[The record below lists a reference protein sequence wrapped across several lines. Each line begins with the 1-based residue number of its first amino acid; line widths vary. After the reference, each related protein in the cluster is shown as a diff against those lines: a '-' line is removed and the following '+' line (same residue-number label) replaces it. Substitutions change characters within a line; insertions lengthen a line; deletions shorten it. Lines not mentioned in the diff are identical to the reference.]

1 MNHSAKRALAG
12 LLLILMCLAL
22 AGCGAPQQSVPAPSC
37 REIADQIQAACAFA
51 GLTDV
56 PENYMEKHLLID
68 AADLEEWV
76 MRRDT
81 SGASPEMILVVKVK
95 SSADQA
101 SIKKAVEEY
110 REERILQYR
119 DYQPAEVFKLENS
132 KVLQNGSMITLVVA
146 PDTAQAVSALGS
158 GWN

>member
-95 SSADQA
+95 RARIRRQSKRPWRNTGRKGSCNTGIISPLRCSSW
-101 SIKKAVEEY
+101 K
-110 REERILQYR
+110 
-119 DYQPAEVFKLENS
+119 
-132 KVLQNGSMITLVVA
+132 
-146 PDTAQAVSALGS
+146 TAKCCKTAA
-158 GWN
+158 